1 MLIAQDVTSRV
12 PVLWA
17 VPMLRSIVLLRPR
30 YLLMYNNQI
39 NDEQNKNHSPAF
51 PNGSLTCGRPETGS
65 DKG

>member
-1 MLIAQDVTSRV
+1 
-12 PVLWA
+12 
-17 VPMLRSIVLLRPR
+17 
-30 YLLMYNNQI
+30 MYNNQI